1 MAEITQEMLY
11 EELLKLD
18 ARMTESEAVFD
29 ELLEFMR
36 DMNRELAEERAKTDA
51 LKRKLFK
58 DRFDAQGALLG

>member
-36 DMNRELAEERAKTDA
+36 DMNRELAKERAKTDA

-58 DRFDAQGALLG
+58 GRFDAQGALLG

>member
-1 MAEITQEMLY
+1 MAGITQEMLY

-18 ARMTESEAVFD
+18 ARMAQTEAAFEDLVD
-29 ELLEFMR
+29 FMK
-36 DMNRELAEERAKTDA
+36 DMNRELAEERAKTEA